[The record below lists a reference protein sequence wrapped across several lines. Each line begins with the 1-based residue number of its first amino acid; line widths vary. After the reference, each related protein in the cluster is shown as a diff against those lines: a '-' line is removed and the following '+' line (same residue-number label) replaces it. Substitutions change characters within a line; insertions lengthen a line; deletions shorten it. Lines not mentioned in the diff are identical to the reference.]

1 MSRGKLGPPH
11 NMALARPLVL
21 GGFVILLLLARPAS
35 ACSRASDCARG
46 DCCDSN
52 GRCVDCVDLDDL
64 DDDPPLAVF
73 VSVWVAAVLGFSC
86 AMGCFGAQFMALSLH
101 IRKGPLNKIVSKYK
115 AVNDD
120 CAGCCQKICLAPSY
134 IIFELA
140 YFLSLVFVDCV
151 LSAVFTVIVLVLITM
166 GAAVVMALAS
176 VLSIITA
183 LTIACTDTYLDRLMA
198 LITSA
203 HNTCKEF
210 YSWAKEDILHEY
222 WGGDQSRTRSQS
234 HMLPSFP

>member
-1 MSRGKLGPPH
+1 M
-11 NMALARPLVL
+11 
-21 GGFVILLLLARPAS
+21 
-35 ACSRASDCARG
+35 
-46 DCCDSN
+46 
-52 GRCVDCVDLDDL
+52 
-64 DDDPPLAVF
+64 
-73 VSVWVAAVLGFSC
+73 
-86 AMGCFGAQFMALSLH
+86 
-101 IRKGPLNKIVSKYK
+101 
-115 AVNDD
+115 
-120 CAGCCQKICLAPSY
+120 APSY